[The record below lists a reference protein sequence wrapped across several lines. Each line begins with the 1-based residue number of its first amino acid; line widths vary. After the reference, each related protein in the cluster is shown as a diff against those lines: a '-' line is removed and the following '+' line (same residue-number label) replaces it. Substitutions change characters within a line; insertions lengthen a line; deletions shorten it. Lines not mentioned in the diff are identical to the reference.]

1 MLRTGGRGLCFVLT
15 LFSACDLHKALHS
28 LQRKEKALNSRG
40 FLLPCPPQGCSTA
53 SCGCLDQPL
62 ALWVSYLARGAQEGL
77 ASCGSLVLNSNVQH
91 DSSQVTLRSSGVLL
105 RGSSK
110 PPCPFPE
117 LSANTS

>member
-1 MLRTGGRGLCFVLT
+1 MLRTGGRGLCLVLT
-15 LFSACDLHKALHS
+15 VVPPCDLRKALHS
-28 LQRKEKALNSRG
+28 LQRREEALSTRG
-40 FLLPCPPQGCSTA
+40 FLLPCPPQGCCTA

-62 ALWVSYLARGAQEGL
+62 ALWVSYLARGVQEGL
-77 ASCGSLVLNSNVQH
+77 ASCSPLVPNSPVQH
-91 DSSQVTLRSSGVLL
+91 YGSQLTPQSSGVFL